1 MTKIVKMSLIAAIAV
16 AGTTA
21 SAQPLAEAIKNVD
34 VSGTA
39 AYRYDDYEPSNS
51 TVNKYKVA
59 IDLKSKVNDDVTF
72 NTRIQAGKNDSTNSA
87 SFNTSTSPDS
97 NLNVEVSEVNFT
109 YTGVNNLA
117 VTVGKQGIATP
128 WTVARDAMGDEQT
141 GTGIFAVYNVGP
153 VTLAG
158 AYFNQTNFNT
168 SDAASAV
175 TTISGADDIYV
186 LGAMGSFSGVTVDAF
201 YADLADVFDSYTLGV
216 SGNFDL
222 GSVSLSPFAR
232 YSSLDLDA
240 ASNDNALWQLGLG
253 AKMGIFSAFAAYG
266 ESDDEGGVVYIDSG
280 SKTNMDYHWR
290 VTAEGQADAAYTYIH
305 ATADVTEKV
314 NVGLFYSDADYDG
327 TNDNDQN
334 EVYGQVKYKMSNNFT
349 TYVRYGQLD
358 VDGSSKA
365 NMGRV
370 HVQYSF

>member
-39 AYRYDDYEPSNS
+39 AYRYNDYEPSNS
-51 TVNKYKVA
+51 TSNNYKVA

-72 NTRIQAGKNDSTNSA
+72 NTRIQAGKEGSTANA
-87 SFNTSTSPDS
+87 SLNTSNAADT
-97 NLNVEVSEVNFT
+97 NLDIEVSEVNFV

-117 VTVGKQGIATP
+117 VTVGKQAIATP

-141 GTGIFAVYNVGP
+141 GTGALAVYNVGP
-153 VTLAG
+153 VTLVG
-158 AYFNQTNFNT
+158 AYFNQTNFNN
-168 SDAASAV
+168 SGDI
-175 TTISGADDIYV
+175 TTLTNGSDDIYV
-186 LGAMGSFSGVTVDAF
+186 LGAMGSFSGVSVDAF
-201 YADLADVFDSYTLGV
+201 YADLNDVFDSYTVGV

-290 VTAEGQADAAYTYIH
+290 ITAGGQADAAYTYIH

-314 NVGLFYSDADYDG
+314 NVGLFYSDADYDTAG
-327 TNDNDQN
+327 DNDAN